1 MIQLDVWLYG
11 PLAKYA
17 GAQSKGSH
25 GHLTVELPEG
35 STMGDLLALI
45 GLPPTEKAMTFVN
58 GSLTDTPG
66 MLADIGRVLVDGDRV
81 AFFHRKSMWPFQY
94 RFGAATG
101 AELKDAMRN
110 REDGGISHST
120 ARSRAAEQP

>member
-17 GAQSKGSH
+17 GDRSQGSH
-25 GHLTVELPEG
+25 GHLAIELPEG
-35 STMGDLLALI
+35 STMRDLLTLI
-45 GLPPTEKAMTFVN
+45 GLPPAEKAMTFVN

-66 MLADIGRVLVDGDRV
+66 LLADLDRVLVDGDRV

-101 AELKDAMRN
+101 AELKDAMRS

-120 ARSRAAEQP
+120 ARPAATGG